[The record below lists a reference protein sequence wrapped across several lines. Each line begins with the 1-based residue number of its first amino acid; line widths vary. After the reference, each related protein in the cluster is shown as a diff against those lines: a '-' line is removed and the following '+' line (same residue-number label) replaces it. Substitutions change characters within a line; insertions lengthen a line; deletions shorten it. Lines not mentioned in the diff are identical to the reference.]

1 MRFFVGALLSIVII
15 SATNAQT
22 PNEIQTN
29 GRSTIRCEEA
39 RGVFTPA
46 PNRGGPGDGGPMIVR
61 VQPVYPR
68 EALAKG
74 VQGSVR
80 VRQEIGKDGVPR
92 KLEVLSGP
100 SELVNASLDAA
111 RRWRYKPYRLNGEP
125 VAVEMTCDINFEIL
139 PAKPVASTS
148 SR

>member
-15 SATNAQT
+15 SAINAQT
-22 PNEIQTN
+22 PNESQTN
-29 GRSTIRCEEA
+29 GRSTIRCDQA

-46 PNRGGPGDGGPMIVR
+46 PDRGGPGDGYGFIYR
-61 VQPVYPR
+61 TQPIYPR

-74 VQGSVR
+74 VHGLVR
-80 VRQEIGKDGVPR
+80 VRQEIGKDGVPQ

-100 SELVNASLDAA
+100 SELANAALDAVK
-111 RRWRYKPYRLNGEP
+111 RWRYKPYKLNGEP

-139 PAKPVASTS
+139 PAKPVAGTS
-148 SR
+148 PR